1 MIPENIE
8 VLKESGKVIIANCL
22 TFIQTNPNDKKVL
35 KLLDE
40 ALLKENGK
48 VLGITGPPGVGKSS
62 LINRLVDSISSE
74 KTKICI
80 IAVDP
85 SSDKTGGALLG
96 DRARYNLIEGKSNVF
111 IRSMSNKAEFGG
123 LSEDTYPSIVLMKC
137 IFDFVIVETVGA
149 GQAEIEIENFSD
161 LIIYCAQPAS
171 GDFLQYMKSGIMEI
185 PDIVVVTK
193 LDLGK
198 VAYEMVNEIKSVL
211 MLSEEKNKFSTVA
224 VSSKTG
230 KGFDELMIIIKSFL
244 KKKYLVRKK
253 HEYWIEK
260 KIKKLIGEEVFK
272 YLKKNKKLDNLNF
285 SKTEELCNNLLIVTE
300 KLIKNF
306 EINKKN

>member
-1 MIPENIE
+1 MIPENIKD
-8 VLKESGKVIIANCL
+8 LKESGKVIIANCL

-35 KLLDE
+35 NLLDE
-40 ALLKENGK
+40 ALLNENGK

-62 LINRLVDSISSE
+62 LINRLVNSISSE
-74 KTKICI
+74 KIKICV

-96 DRARYNLIEGKSNVF
+96 DRARFNLIEGKSNVF

-123 LSEDTYPSIVLMKC
+123 LSEDSYPSIVLMKS

-149 GQAEIEIENFSD
+149 GQSEIEIENFSD
-161 LIIYCAQPAS
+161 LIIYCAQPSS

-193 LDLGK
+193 LDLGN
-198 VAYEMVNEIKSVL
+198 VAHEMVNEINSVL
-211 MLSEEKNKFSTVA
+211 MLSGEKNKFSTVS

-230 KGFDELMIIIKSFL
+230 KGFDELIKTIEHFFM
-244 KKKYLVRKK
+244 KKNARRKKY
-253 HEYWIEK
+253 EYWIEK
-260 KIKKLIGEEVFK
+260 KIKKLIGDEVFQ
-272 YLKKNKKLDNLNF
+272 YLKKNKQLENLNF
-285 SKTEELCNNLLIVTE
+285 SKTEQLCGKLLIFTE
-300 KLIKNF
+300 KLIKSL
-306 EINKKN
+306 EINKNN